1 MELVEKEIKYKR
13 STVPVTLTAVG
24 DLHVGNAGFDE
35 DYFLEQRKEILKRN
49 AHTILVGDLMDSIL
63 ISDKRYESGC
73 LDQRFAT
80 PQKLDCLID
89 ECYYHTLD
97 LLKPIRH
104 LILGCVEGNHEE
116 TLRKRT
122 QTDVTKRL
130 SMELGVPYLH
140 GGGYISMVLRRGKAT
155 RQRGIYAAH
164 GSGGAS
170 TYGSKINK
178 LLGMRDIM
186 EADFYVCGHMHDRL
200 TKVIPR
206 LGCKKSINGLGLTNR
221 PMAFMATGAY
231 LQTYREGVSG
241 YGERKMYK
249 PVTMGCAFFQLYP
262 EEGKVKIC
270 G

>member
-1 MELVEKEIKYKR
+1 MELIDKEISYKR

-24 DLHVGNAGFDE
+24 DLHIGNAGFDE
-35 DYFLEQRKEILKRN
+35 EYFLDQMKEVKKRN
-49 AHTILVGDLMDSIL
+49 AYTVLVGDLLDAIL
-63 ISDKRYESGC
+63 TSDKRYESGC
-73 LDQRFAT
+73 LDERYGT
-80 PQKLDCLID
+80 PKKLDCLID
-89 ECYYHTLD
+89 ECYYD
-97 LLKPIRH
+97 LVEYLKPIRH
-104 LILGCVEGNHEE
+104 LVLGCVEGNHER

-122 QTDVTKRL
+122 QTDITKRL
-130 SMELGVPYLH
+130 SRELGVPYLR
-140 GGGYISMVLRRGKAT
+140 GSGYINLVLRRGQAT
-155 RQRGIYAAH
+155 RSRGIYAAH

-178 LLGMRDIM
+178 LLAMRDVID
-186 EADFYVCGHMHDRL
+186 ADIYMCGHMHDRL

-206 LGCKKSINGLGLTNR
+206 LGAKKHDGELSLTNR

-241 YGERKMYK
+241 YGERKGYK